1 MPILRKESEIFPEGL
16 FADSE
21 LVAPWQVAH
30 VRSRQEKVLARFLRE
45 RGIPFYLPQVE
56 QKKSRAGRTFVSWLP
71 LFPGYVFLRR
81 VAGWDVA
88 WKSNVIAGMIDVGD
102 QDQLAMELRQIRSL
116 QEAGAI
122 LTPDVPAIA
131 PGDAVRITDG
141 VFRDY
146 VGVVVRERGTLRLLV
161 SVSIVRKTVAVE
173 FPRDVLTPVDA
184 AAVSRIS
191 RRRR

>member
-1 MPILRKESEIFPEGL
+1 MPILRKESEIFPDGL
-16 FADSE
+16 FTDPAI
-21 LVAPWQVAH
+21 AGPWAVAH
-30 VRSRQEKVLARFLRE
+30 VRSRQEKLFARFLRE

-56 QKKSRAGRTFVSWLP
+56 SRKKRGGRNFVSHLP

-81 VAGWDVA
+81 TAGADVLWRSNVVAGV
-88 WKSNVIAGMIDVGD
+88 IDVED
-102 QDQLAMELRQIRSL
+102 QDRLALELRQIRSL

-122 LTPDVPAIA
+122 LTPDAPEIA

-141 VFRDY
+141 AFRDY
-146 VGVVVRERGTLRLLV
+146 VGVVVRERGALRLLV

-173 FPRDVLTPVDA
+173 FPREVLTPVA
-184 AAVSRIS
+184 AAPA